1 MVLSLFLDI
10 PEKIGYTNFNLRNGG
25 IFLIYTLTCNPSV
38 DYVVQLETF
47 QYGMVNRSRGEQVF
61 SGGKGI
67 NVSVILK
74 NLGIPNR
81 ALGFLAGF
89 TGDFI
94 EQDLQEQGC
103 QTEFVRLAKGFSR
116 INVKIKGQEESEI
129 NGGGPAVDQAAM
141 EALFEK
147 MNSLQ
152 KGDMLIISGSIPPSL
167 PKDLYEKILSLLA
180 ERGVYAVVDT
190 AGEAL
195 MRTLRFA
202 PFLIKPNRQELEE
215 LAQKRLFTR
224 EEIVAQGRRLQEMG
238 AKNVLISMA
247 AEGAVLLTSDGKILF
262 GEAPRGEVRNSV
274 GAGDSMVGG
283 FVAGWLKTGSCREA
297 LKWGIAAG
305 SATAFCEGLA
315 TGEEICRLY
324 EEGIRVT
331 HEII

>member
-1 MVLSLFLDI
+1 M
-10 PEKIGYTNFNLRNGG
+10 
-25 IFLIYTLTCNPSV
+25 IYTLTCNPSV
-38 DYVVQLETF
+38 DYVVQMAEF
-47 QYGMVNRSRGEQVF
+47 CPGMVNRAQGEQAF

-67 NVSVILK
+67 NVTVILK
-74 NLGIPNR
+74 ILGIPNR
-81 ALGFLAGF
+81 ALGFLAGL

-94 EQDLQEQGC
+94 EQDLREQGC

-147 MNSLQ
+147 INGLQ

-167 PKDLYEKILSLLA
+167 PKDLYEKILGLLD

-195 MRTLRFA
+195 MKTLRYE

-215 LAQKRLFTR
+215 LAQSRLFTR

-238 AKNVLISMA
+238 AQNVLISMA
-247 AEGAVLLTSDGKILF
+247 AEGAVLLTSDGKVFF
-262 GEAPRGEVRNSV
+262 GEAPRGTVRNSV

-283 FVAGWLKTGSCREA
+283 FVAGWLKTGSYQSA
-297 LKWGIAAG
+297 LQWGIAAG
-305 SATAFCEGLA
+305 SASAFCEGLA
-315 TGEEICRLY
+315 TGEEICRLL
-324 EEGIRVT
+324 EENIRIST
-331 HEII
+331 EIL

>member
-1 MVLSLFLDI
+1 M
-10 PEKIGYTNFNLRNGG
+10 
-25 IFLIYTLTCNPSV
+25 IYTLTCNPSV
-38 DYVVQLETF
+38 DYVVQMAEF
-47 QYGMVNRSRGEQVF
+47 CPGMVNRSQGEQTF

-67 NVSVILK
+67 NVTVILK

-94 EQDLQEQGC
+94 ERDLREQGC

-147 MNSLQ
+147 INGLQ

-167 PKDLYEKILSLLA
+167 PKDLYEKILGLLD

-195 MRTLRFA
+195 MKTLRYE

-215 LAQKRLFTR
+215 LAGSRLFTR

-238 AKNVLISMA
+238 AQNVLISMA
-247 AEGAVLLTSDGKILF
+247 AEGAVLLTSDGKMFF
-262 GEAPRGEVRNSV
+262 GEAPRGTVRNSV

-283 FVAGWLKTGSCREA
+283 FVAGWLKTGSYPTA
-297 LKWGIAAG
+297 LQWGIAAG
-305 SATAFCEGLA
+305 SASAFCEGLA
-315 TGEEICRLY
+315 TGEEIRRLF
-324 EEGIRVT
+324 EENIRIST
-331 HEII
+331 EII

>member
-1 MVLSLFLDI
+1 M
-10 PEKIGYTNFNLRNGG
+10 
-25 IFLIYTLTCNPSV
+25 IYTLTCNPSV
-38 DYVVQLETF
+38 DYVVQMAEF
-47 QYGMVNRSRGEQVF
+47 CPGMVNRSQGEQTF

-67 NVSVILK
+67 NVTVILK

-94 EQDLQEQGC
+94 EQDLREQGC

-147 MNSLQ
+147 INGLQ

-167 PKDLYEKILSLLA
+167 PKDLYEKILGLLD

-195 MRTLRFA
+195 MKTLRYE

-215 LAQKRLFTR
+215 LAGSRLFTR

-238 AKNVLISMA
+238 AQNVLISMA
-247 AEGAVLLTSDGKILF
+247 AEGAVLLTSDGKMFF
-262 GEAPRGEVRNSV
+262 GEAPRGIVRNSV

-283 FVAGWLKTGSCREA
+283 FVAGWLKTGSYPTA
-297 LKWGIAAG
+297 LQWGIAAG
-305 SATAFCEGLA
+305 SASAFCEGLA
-315 TGEEICRLY
+315 TGEEIRRLF
-324 EEGIRVT
+324 EENIRIST
-331 HEII
+331 EII

>member
-1 MVLSLFLDI
+1 M
-10 PEKIGYTNFNLRNGG
+10 
-25 IFLIYTLTCNPSV
+25 IYTLTCNPSV
-38 DYVVQLETF
+38 DYVVQMAEF
-47 QYGMVNRSRGEQVF
+47 CPGMVNRSQGEQTF

-67 NVSVILK
+67 NVTVILK

-94 EQDLQEQGC
+94 EQDLREQGC

-147 MNSLQ
+147 INGLQ

-167 PKDLYEKILSLLA
+167 PKDLYEKILGLLD

-195 MRTLRFA
+195 MKTLRYE

-215 LAQKRLFTR
+215 LAQSRLFTR

-238 AKNVLISMA
+238 AQNVLISMA
-247 AEGAVLLTSDGKILF
+247 AEGAVLLTSDGKMFF
-262 GEAPRGEVRNSV
+262 GEAPRGTVRNSV

-283 FVAGWLKTGSCREA
+283 FVAGWLKTGSYPTA
-297 LKWGIAAG
+297 LQWGIAAG
-305 SATAFCEGLA
+305 SASAFCEGLA
-315 TGEEICRLY
+315 TGEEIRRLF
-324 EEGIRVT
+324 EENIRIST
-331 HEII
+331 EII

>member
-1 MVLSLFLDI
+1 M
-10 PEKIGYTNFNLRNGG
+10 
-25 IFLIYTLTCNPSV
+25 IYTLTCNPSV
-38 DYVVQLETF
+38 DYVVQMAEF
-47 QYGMVNRSRGEQVF
+47 CPGMVNRSQGEQTF

-67 NVSVILK
+67 NVTVILK

-94 EQDLQEQGC
+94 EQDLREQGC

-147 MNSLQ
+147 INGLQ

-167 PKDLYEKILSLLA
+167 PKDLYEKILGLLD

-195 MRTLRFA
+195 MKTLRYE

-215 LAQKRLFTR
+215 LAGSRLFTR

-238 AKNVLISMA
+238 AQNVLISMA
-247 AEGAVLLTSDGKILF
+247 AEGAVLLTSDGKMFF
-262 GEAPRGEVRNSV
+262 GEAPRGTVRNSV

-283 FVAGWLKTGSCREA
+283 FVAGWLKTGSYPTA
-297 LKWGIAAG
+297 LQWGIAAG
-305 SATAFCEGLA
+305 SASAFCEGLA
-315 TGEEICRLY
+315 TGEEIRRLF
-324 EEGIRVT
+324 EENIRIST
-331 HEII
+331 EII

>member
-1 MVLSLFLDI
+1 M
-10 PEKIGYTNFNLRNGG
+10 
-25 IFLIYTLTCNPSV
+25 IYTLTCNPSV
-38 DYVVQLETF
+38 DYVVQMAEF
-47 QYGMVNRSRGEQVF
+47 CPGMVNRAQGEQTF

-67 NVSVILK
+67 NVTVILK

-94 EQDLQEQGC
+94 EQDLRELGC

-147 MNSLQ
+147 INGLQ

-167 PKDLYEKILSLLA
+167 PKDLYEKILGLLD

-195 MRTLRFA
+195 MKTLRYE

-215 LAQKRLFTR
+215 LAQSRLFTR

-238 AKNVLISMA
+238 AQNVLISMA
-247 AEGAVLLTSDGKILF
+247 AEGAVLLTSDGKVFF
-262 GEAPRGEVRNSV
+262 GEAPRGTVRNSV

-283 FVAGWLKTGSCREA
+283 FVAGWLKTGSYQAA
-297 LKWGIAAG
+297 LQWGIAAG
-305 SATAFCEGLA
+305 SASAFCEGLA
-315 TGEEICRLY
+315 TGEEICRLL
-324 EEGIRVT
+324 EENIRIST
-331 HEII
+331 EIL

>member
-1 MVLSLFLDI
+1 M
-10 PEKIGYTNFNLRNGG
+10 
-25 IFLIYTLTCNPSV
+25 IYTLTCNPSV
-38 DYVVQLETF
+38 DYVVQMAEF
-47 QYGMVNRSRGEQVF
+47 CPGMVNRSQGEQTF

-67 NVSVILK
+67 NVTVILK

-94 EQDLQEQGC
+94 EQDLREQGC

-129 NGGGPAVDQAAM
+129 NGGGPAVDQEAM

-147 MNSLQ
+147 INGLQ

-167 PKDLYEKILSLLA
+167 PKDLYEKILGLLD

-195 MRTLRFA
+195 MKTLRYE

-215 LAQKRLFTR
+215 LAGSRLFTR

-238 AKNVLISMA
+238 AQNVLISMA
-247 AEGAVLLTSDGKILF
+247 AEGAVLLTSDGKVFF
-262 GEAPRGEVRNSV
+262 GEAPRGTVRNSV

-283 FVAGWLKTGSCREA
+283 FVAGWLKTGSYPTA
-297 LKWGIAAG
+297 LQWGIAAG
-305 SATAFCEGLA
+305 SASAFCEGLA
-315 TGEEICRLY
+315 TGEEIRRLF
-324 EEGIRVT
+324 EENIRIST
-331 HEII
+331 EII

>member
-1 MVLSLFLDI
+1 M
-10 PEKIGYTNFNLRNGG
+10 
-25 IFLIYTLTCNPSV
+25 IYTLTCNPSV
-38 DYVVQLETF
+38 DYVVQMAEF
-47 QYGMVNRSRGEQVF
+47 CPGMVNRAQGEQAF

-67 NVSVILK
+67 NVTVILK

-94 EQDLQEQGC
+94 EQDLREQGC

-141 EALFEK
+141 EALFDK
-147 MNSLQ
+147 INGLQ

-167 PKDLYEKILSLLA
+167 PKDLYEKILGLLD

-195 MRTLRFA
+195 MKTLRYE

-215 LAQKRLFTR
+215 LAQSRLFTR
-224 EEIVAQGRRLQEMG
+224 EEIVAQGRRLGGGMNCYAYDSPFKKEMALQN
-238 AKNVLISMA
+238 AK
-247 AEGAVLLTSDGKILF
+247 
-262 GEAPRGEVRNSV
+262 PP
-274 GAGDSMVGG
+274 
-283 FVAGWLKTGSCREA
+283 
-297 LKWGIAAG
+297 
-305 SATAFCEGLA
+305 
-315 TGEEICRLY
+315 
-324 EEGIRVT
+324 
-331 HEII
+331 

>member
-1 MVLSLFLDI
+1 M
-10 PEKIGYTNFNLRNGG
+10 
-25 IFLIYTLTCNPSV
+25 IYTLTCNPSV
-38 DYVVQLETF
+38 DYVVQMAEF
-47 QYGMVNRSRGEQVF
+47 CPGMVNRSQGEQTF

-67 NVSVILK
+67 NVTVILK

-94 EQDLQEQGC
+94 EQDLREQGC

-129 NGGGPAVDQAAM
+129 NGGGPAVDQEAM

-147 MNSLQ
+147 INGLQ

-167 PKDLYEKILSLLA
+167 PKDLYEKILGLLD

-195 MRTLRFA
+195 MKTLRHE

-215 LAQKRLFTR
+215 LAGSRLFTR

-238 AKNVLISMA
+238 AQNVLISMA
-247 AEGAVLLTSDGKILF
+247 AEGAVLLTSDGKVFF
-262 GEAPRGEVRNSV
+262 GEAPRGTVRNSV

-283 FVAGWLKTGSCREA
+283 FVAGWLKTGSYPTA
-297 LKWGIAAG
+297 LQWGIAAG
-305 SATAFCEGLA
+305 SASAFCEGLA
-315 TGEEICRLY
+315 TGEEIRRLF
-324 EEGIRVT
+324 EENIRIST
-331 HEII
+331 EII

>member
-1 MVLSLFLDI
+1 M
-10 PEKIGYTNFNLRNGG
+10 
-25 IFLIYTLTCNPSV
+25 IYTLTCNPSV
-38 DYVVQLETF
+38 DYVVQMAEF
-47 QYGMVNRSRGEQVF
+47 CPGMVNRAQGEQTF

-67 NVSVILK
+67 NVTVILK

-94 EQDLQEQGC
+94 EQDLREQGC

-147 MNSLQ
+147 INGLQ

-167 PKDLYEKILSLLA
+167 PKDLYEKILGLLD
-180 ERGVYAVVDT
+180 ERGVYGVIDT

-195 MRTLRFA
+195 MKTLRYE

-215 LAQKRLFTR
+215 LAQSRLFTR
-224 EEIVAQGRRLQEMG
+224 EEIVAQGKRLQEMG
-238 AKNVLISMA
+238 AQNVLISMA
-247 AEGAVLLTSDGKILF
+247 AEGAVLLTSDGKVFF
-262 GEAPRGEVRNSV
+262 GEAPRGTVRNSV

-283 FVAGWLKTGSCREA
+283 FVAGWLKTGSYQAA
-297 LKWGIAAG
+297 LQWGIAAG
-305 SATAFCEGLA
+305 SASAFCEGLA
-315 TGEEICRLY
+315 TGEEIRRLL
-324 EEGIRVT
+324 EENIRIST
-331 HEII
+331 EII

>member
-1 MVLSLFLDI
+1 M
-10 PEKIGYTNFNLRNGG
+10 
-25 IFLIYTLTCNPSV
+25 IYTLTCNPSV
-38 DYVVQLETF
+38 DYVVQMAEF
-47 QYGMVNRSRGEQVF
+47 CPGMVNRAQGEQAF

-67 NVSVILK
+67 NVTVILK

-94 EQDLQEQGC
+94 EQDLREQGC

-116 INVKIKGQEESEI
+116 IKVKIKGQEDSEI

-147 MNSLQ
+147 INSLR

-167 PKDLYEKILSLLA
+167 PKDLYEKILGLLD

-195 MRTLRFA
+195 MKTLRYE

-215 LAQKRLFTR
+215 LAQSRLFTR

-238 AKNVLISMA
+238 ARNVLISMA
-247 AEGAVLLTSDGKILF
+247 AEGAVLLTSDGKVFF
-262 GEAPRGEVRNSV
+262 GEAPRGTVRNSV

-283 FVAGWLKTGSCREA
+283 FVAGWLKTGSYPAA
-297 LKWGIAAG
+297 LQWGIAAG
-305 SATAFCEGLA
+305 SASAFCEGLA
-315 TGEEICRLY
+315 TGEEIRRLL
-324 EEGIRVT
+324 EEEIRIST
-331 HEII
+331 EMI

>member
-1 MVLSLFLDI
+1 M
-10 PEKIGYTNFNLRNGG
+10 
-25 IFLIYTLTCNPSV
+25 IYTLTCNPSV
-38 DYVVQLETF
+38 DYVVQMAEF
-47 QYGMVNRSRGEQVF
+47 CPGMVNRSQGEQTF

-67 NVSVILK
+67 NVTVILK

-94 EQDLQEQGC
+94 EQDLREQGC

-147 MNSLQ
+147 INGLQ

-167 PKDLYEKILSLLA
+167 PKDLYEKILGLLD

-195 MRTLRFA
+195 MKTLRYE

-215 LAQKRLFTR
+215 LAGSRLFTR

-238 AKNVLISMA
+238 AQNVLISMA
-247 AEGAVLLTSDGKILF
+247 AEGAVLLTSDGKVFF
-262 GEAPRGEVRNSV
+262 GEAPRGTVRNSV

-283 FVAGWLKTGSCREA
+283 FVAGWLKTGSYPTA
-297 LKWGIAAG
+297 LQWGIAAG
-305 SATAFCEGLA
+305 SASAFCEGLA
-315 TGEEICRLY
+315 TGEEIRRLF
-324 EEGIRVT
+324 EENIRIST
-331 HEII
+331 EII

>member
-1 MVLSLFLDI
+1 M
-10 PEKIGYTNFNLRNGG
+10 
-25 IFLIYTLTCNPSV
+25 IYTLTCNPSV
-38 DYVVQLETF
+38 DYVVQMAEF
-47 QYGMVNRSRGEQVF
+47 CPGMVNRAQGEQAF

-67 NVSVILK
+67 NVTVILK

-94 EQDLQEQGC
+94 EQDLREQGC

-147 MNSLQ
+147 INGLQ

-167 PKDLYEKILSLLA
+167 PKDLYEKILGLLD

-195 MRTLRFA
+195 MKTLRYE

-215 LAQKRLFTR
+215 LAQSRLFTR

-238 AKNVLISMA
+238 AQNVLISMA
-247 AEGAVLLTSDGKILF
+247 AEGAVLLTSDGKVFF
-262 GEAPRGEVRNSV
+262 GEAPRGTVRNSE

-283 FVAGWLKTGSCREA
+283 FVAGWLKTGSYQSA
-297 LKWGIAAG
+297 LQWGIAAG
-305 SATAFCEGLA
+305 SASAFCEGLA
-315 TGEEICRLY
+315 TGEEICRLL
-324 EEGIRVT
+324 EENIRIST
-331 HEII
+331 EIL

>member
-1 MVLSLFLDI
+1 M
-10 PEKIGYTNFNLRNGG
+10 
-25 IFLIYTLTCNPSV
+25 IYTLTCNPSV
-38 DYVVQLETF
+38 DYVVQMAKF
-47 QYGMVNRSRGEQVF
+47 CPGMVNRSQGEQTF

-67 NVSVILK
+67 NVTVILK

-81 ALGFLAGF
+81 ALGFLVGF

-94 EQDLQEQGC
+94 EQDLREQGC

-147 MNSLQ
+147 INGLQ

-167 PKDLYEKILSLLA
+167 PKDLYEKILGLLD

-195 MRTLRFA
+195 MKTLRYE

-215 LAQKRLFTR
+215 LAGSRLFTR

-238 AKNVLISMA
+238 AQNVLISMA
-247 AEGAVLLTSDGKILF
+247 AEGAVLLTSDGKMFF
-262 GEAPRGEVRNSV
+262 GEAPRGTVRNSV

-283 FVAGWLKTGSCREA
+283 FVAGWLKTGSYQAA
-297 LKWGIAAG
+297 LQWGIAAG
-305 SATAFCEGLA
+305 SASAFCEGLA
-315 TGEEICRLY
+315 TGEEIRRLF
-324 EEGIRVT
+324 EENIRIST
-331 HEII
+331 EII

>member
-1 MVLSLFLDI
+1 M
-10 PEKIGYTNFNLRNGG
+10 
-25 IFLIYTLTCNPSV
+25 IYTLTCNPSV
-38 DYVVQLETF
+38 DYVVQMAEF
-47 QYGMVNRSRGEQVF
+47 CPGMVNRSQGEQTF

-67 NVSVILK
+67 NVTVILK

-94 EQDLQEQGC
+94 EQDLREQGC

-129 NGGGPAVDQAAM
+129 NGGGPAVDQEAM

-147 MNSLQ
+147 INGLQ

-167 PKDLYEKILSLLA
+167 PKDLYEKILGLLD

-195 MRTLRFA
+195 MKTLRYE

-215 LAQKRLFTR
+215 LAGSRLFTR

-238 AKNVLISMA
+238 AQNVLISMA
-247 AEGAVLLTSDGKILF
+247 AEGAVLLTSDGKVFF
-262 GEAPRGEVRNSV
+262 GEAPRGTVRNSV

-283 FVAGWLKTGSCREA
+283 FVAGWLKTGSYQAA
-297 LKWGIAAG
+297 LQWGIAAG
-305 SATAFCEGLA
+305 SASAFCEGLA
-315 TGEEICRLY
+315 TGEEIRRLF
-324 EEGIRVT
+324 EENIRIST
-331 HEII
+331 EII

>member
-1 MVLSLFLDI
+1 M
-10 PEKIGYTNFNLRNGG
+10 
-25 IFLIYTLTCNPSV
+25 IYTLTCNPSV
-38 DYVVQLETF
+38 DYVVQLEEF
-47 QYGMVNRSRGEQVF
+47 RQGMVNRAKGEQIF

-67 NVSVILK
+67 NVTVILK
-74 NLGIPNR
+74 NLGIPNK

-94 EQDLQEQGC
+94 EQDLQEKGC
-103 QTEFVRLAKGFSR
+103 QTEFVRLTNGFSR
-116 INVKIKGQEESEI
+116 INVKIKGLEESEL
-129 NGGGPAVDQAAM
+129 NGGGPAVDQAAI

-147 MNSLQ
+147 INHLQ
-152 KGDMLIISGSIPPSL
+152 KGDMLIISGSIPSSL
-167 PKDLYEKILSLLA
+167 PKELYEKILGLLD

-224 EEIVAQGRRLQEMG
+224 EEIIAQGKRLQEMG

-247 AEGAVLLTSDGKILF
+247 AEGAVLLTADGKIF
-262 GEAPRGEVRNSV
+262 FAEAPRGTLQNSV

-283 FVAGWLKTGSCREA
+283 FVAGWLKTGSFQEA
-297 LKWGIAAG
+297 LRWGIAAG

-315 TGEEICRLY
+315 TGEEIRRLY
-324 EEGIRVT
+324 EDGIRISQ
-331 HEII
+331 EMI

>member
-1 MVLSLFLDI
+1 M
-10 PEKIGYTNFNLRNGG
+10 
-25 IFLIYTLTCNPSV
+25 IYTLTCNPSV
-38 DYVVQLETF
+38 DYVVQMAEF
-47 QYGMVNRSRGEQVF
+47 CPGMVNRAQGEQAF

-67 NVSVILK
+67 NVTVILK

-94 EQDLQEQGC
+94 EQDLREQGC

-147 MNSLQ
+147 INGLQ

-167 PKDLYEKILSLLA
+167 PKDLYEKILGLLD

-195 MRTLRFA
+195 MKTLRYE

-215 LAQKRLFTR
+215 LAQSRLFTR

-238 AKNVLISMA
+238 AQNVLISMA
-247 AEGAVLLTSDGKILF
+247 AEGAVLLTSDGKVFF
-262 GEAPRGEVRNSV
+262 GEAPRGTVRNSV

-283 FVAGWLKTGSCREA
+283 FVAGWLKTGSYQSA
-297 LKWGIAAG
+297 LQWGIAAG
-305 SATAFCEGLA
+305 SASAFCEGLA
-315 TGEEICRLY
+315 TGEEICRLL
-324 EEGIRVT
+324 EENIRIST
-331 HEII
+331 EIL

>member
-1 MVLSLFLDI
+1 M
-10 PEKIGYTNFNLRNGG
+10 
-25 IFLIYTLTCNPSV
+25 IYTLTCNPSV
-38 DYVVQLETF
+38 DYVVHMAEF
-47 QYGMVNRSRGEQVF
+47 CPGMVNRAQGEQTF

-67 NVSVILK
+67 NVTVILK

-94 EQDLQEQGC
+94 EQDLREQGC

-147 MNSLQ
+147 INGLQ

-167 PKDLYEKILSLLA
+167 PKDLYEKILGLLD

-195 MRTLRFA
+195 MKTLRYE

-215 LAQKRLFTR
+215 LAQSRLFTR

-238 AKNVLISMA
+238 AQNVLISMA
-247 AEGAVLLTSDGKILF
+247 AEGAVLLTSDGKVFF
-262 GEAPRGEVRNSV
+262 GEAPRGTVRNSV

-283 FVAGWLKTGSCREA
+283 FVAGWLKTGSYQAA
-297 LKWGIAAG
+297 LQWGIAAG
-305 SATAFCEGLA
+305 SASAFCEGLA
-315 TGEEICRLY
+315 TGEEICRLL
-324 EEGIRVT
+324 EENIRIST
-331 HEII
+331 EIL

>member
-1 MVLSLFLDI
+1 M
-10 PEKIGYTNFNLRNGG
+10 
-25 IFLIYTLTCNPSV
+25 IYTLTCNPSV
-38 DYVVQLETF
+38 DYVVQMAEF
-47 QYGMVNRSRGEQVF
+47 QLGMVNRVQGEQTF

-67 NVSVILK
+67 NVTVILK

-89 TGDFI
+89 TGNFI
-94 EQDLQEQGC
+94 EQDLREQGC

-147 MNSLQ
+147 INSLQ

-167 PKDLYEKILSLLA
+167 PKDLYEKILGLLD

-195 MRTLRFA
+195 MKTLRYE

-215 LAQKRLFTR
+215 LAGSRLFTR
-224 EEIVAQGRRLQEMG
+224 AEIVAQGRRLQEMG
-238 AKNVLISMA
+238 AQNVLISMA
-247 AEGAVLLTSDGKILF
+247 AEGAVLLTSDGKIFF
-262 GEAPRGEVRNSV
+262 GEAPRGTVRNSV

-283 FVAGWLKTGSCREA
+283 FVAGWLKTGSYPAA
-297 LKWGIAAG
+297 LQWGIAAG
-305 SATAFCEGLA
+305 SASAFCEGLA
-315 TGEEICRLY
+315 TGEEIRRLL
-324 EEGIRVT
+324 EEEIRIST
-331 HEII
+331 EMI

>member
-1 MVLSLFLDI
+1 M
-10 PEKIGYTNFNLRNGG
+10 
-25 IFLIYTLTCNPSV
+25 IYTLTCNPSV
-38 DYVVQLETF
+38 DYVVQMAEF
-47 QYGMVNRSRGEQVF
+47 CPGMVNRAQGEQAF

-67 NVSVILK
+67 NVTVILK

-94 EQDLQEQGC
+94 EQDLREQGC

-147 MNSLQ
+147 INGLQ

-167 PKDLYEKILSLLA
+167 PKDLYEKILGLLD

-195 MRTLRFA
+195 MKTLRYE

-215 LAQKRLFTR
+215 LAQSRLFTR

-238 AKNVLISMA
+238 AQNVLISMA
-247 AEGAVLLTSDGKILF
+247 AEGAVLLTSDGKVFF
-262 GEAPRGEVRNSV
+262 GEAPRGTVRNSV

-283 FVAGWLKTGSCREA
+283 FVAGWLKTGSYQAA
-297 LKWGIAAG
+297 LQWGIAAG
-305 SATAFCEGLA
+305 SASAFCEGLA
-315 TGEEICRLY
+315 TGEEICRLL
-324 EEGIRVT
+324 EENIRIST
-331 HEII
+331 EIL

>member
-1 MVLSLFLDI
+1 M
-10 PEKIGYTNFNLRNGG
+10 
-25 IFLIYTLTCNPSV
+25 IYTLTCNPSV
-38 DYVVQLETF
+38 DYVVQMAEF
-47 QYGMVNRSRGEQVF
+47 CPGMVNRSQGEQTF

-67 NVSVILK
+67 NVTVILK

-94 EQDLQEQGC
+94 EQDLREQGC

-147 MNSLQ
+147 INGLQ

-167 PKDLYEKILSLLA
+167 PKDLYEKILGLLD

-195 MRTLRFA
+195 MKTLRYE

-215 LAQKRLFTR
+215 LAGSRLFTR

-238 AKNVLISMA
+238 AQNVLISMA
-247 AEGAVLLTSDGKILF
+247 AEGAVLLTSDGKMFF
-262 GEAPRGEVRNSV
+262 GEAPRGTVRNSV

-283 FVAGWLKTGSCREA
+283 FVAGWLKTGSYQAA
-297 LKWGIAAG
+297 LQWGIAAG
-305 SATAFCEGLA
+305 SASAFCEGLA
-315 TGEEICRLY
+315 TGEEIRRLF
-324 EEGIRVT
+324 EENIRIST
-331 HEII
+331 EII

>member
-1 MVLSLFLDI
+1 M
-10 PEKIGYTNFNLRNGG
+10 
-25 IFLIYTLTCNPSV
+25 IYTLTCNPSV
-38 DYVVQLETF
+38 DYVVQMAEF
-47 QYGMVNRSRGEQVF
+47 CPGMVNRAQGEQAF

-67 NVSVILK
+67 NVTVILK

-94 EQDLQEQGC
+94 EQDLREQGC

-141 EALFEK
+141 EALFK
-147 MNSLQ
+147 KINTLQ

-167 PKDLYEKILSLLA
+167 PKDLYEKILGLLD

-195 MRTLRFA
+195 MKTLRYE

-215 LAQKRLFTR
+215 LAQSRLFTR

-238 AKNVLISMA
+238 AQNVLISMA
-247 AEGAVLLTSDGKILF
+247 AEGAVLLTSDGKVFF
-262 GEAPRGEVRNSV
+262 GEAPRGTVRNSV

-283 FVAGWLKTGSCREA
+283 FVAGWLKTGSYPAA
-297 LKWGIAAG
+297 LQWGIAAG
-305 SATAFCEGLA
+305 SASAFCEGLA
-315 TGEEICRLY
+315 TGEEIRRLL
-324 EEGIRVT
+324 EEEIRIST
-331 HEII
+331 EMI